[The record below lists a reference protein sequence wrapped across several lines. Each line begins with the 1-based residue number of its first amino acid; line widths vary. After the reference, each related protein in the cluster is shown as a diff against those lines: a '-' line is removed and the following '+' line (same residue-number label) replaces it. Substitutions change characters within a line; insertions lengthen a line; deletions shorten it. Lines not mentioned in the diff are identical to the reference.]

1 MINHLLCGSSPIKRL
16 VFGEEVYAEGGRL
29 DSYLLL
35 FFRPV
40 CLAAIKPT
48 LAPGGA
54 VFETVV
60 GLNEEALWAPPP
72 WGWDAGTMATPF
84 VLG

>member
-1 MINHLLCGSSPIKRL
+1 MVNYLLCGSSPIKRL
-16 VFGEEVYAEGGRL
+16 VFIESAGAEGGRL
-29 DSYLLL
+29 VIYLLL

-40 CLAAIKPT
+40 CLAAIRPT

-60 GLNEEALWAPPP
+60 GLSEEDLCAPPP